1 MFLYYVFNMYQKL
14 NTILEKIYFS
24 CYDLNNTKQITPYIY
39 TPTIQR
45 TDKLIFQTILSAHWS
60 ASEKGFL
67 QDVRHNLWDILPG

>member
-39 TPTIQR
+39 TPTI
-45 TDKLIFQTILSAHWS
+45 
-60 ASEKGFL
+60 
-67 QDVRHNLWDILPG
+67 